1 MNSQALGALSN
12 RLARA
17 NARDVQEQLAI
28 LEEIRV
34 FRRKVEHGDRT
45 DLVGYVDA
53 ASLLTEYLTRM
64 GCIGPEGI
72 LRVVSKLIAT
82 VQESLELHSG
92 SESGRPA
99 AEPVA
104 QPAAATGR
112 GAPGRSPAPPP
123 IAPRRP
129 APVPVGSEREI
140 AAPKS
145 RMSEAQIQE
154 LLSPDEAQRELRMVS
169 DRVLGELLAELKV
182 ITRDQIEEALF
193 VQRATGVRIGEA
205 LVEIG
210 ATSWKQIEEA
220 LKIQSSMRSRPD
232 SRP

>member
-1 MNSQALGALSN
+1 
-12 RLARA
+12 
-17 NARDVQEQLAI
+17 
-28 LEEIRV
+28 
-34 FRRKVEHGDRT
+34 
-45 DLVGYVDA
+45 
-53 ASLLTEYLTRM
+53 
-64 GCIGPEGI
+64 
-72 LRVVSKLIAT
+72 
-82 VQESLELHSG
+82 
-92 SESGRPA
+92 
-99 AEPVA
+99 
-104 QPAAATGR
+104 
-112 GAPGRSPAPPP
+112 
-123 IAPRRP
+123 
-129 APVPVGSEREI
+129 
-140 AAPKS
+140 
-145 RMSEAQIQE
+145 MSEAQIQE